1 MSLTDFLKR
10 IDDEVTTVNSS
21 DFEIEIYDTEKVPS
35 FDDSYITYD
44 NLDDKVKR
52 CKRLESCVLYVDIR
66 GSANLNASKRAWT
79 LARVYS
85 SFVRSMIAAARYYG
99 GHVRN
104 IIGDRVMVIFDKEN
118 CFTNAVNTAVLM
130 NTIAHHIISKRV
142 SGFDFK
148 CGIGIDYGQMLVTKA
163 GAIRRGEER
172 EFYRSLVW
180 LGRPANVASR
190 LTDIANKTTYSTTTT
205 PIVMEGHKY
214 SWSDDWTWYEWSH
227 DYFLDQLEVVYS
239 SHQLKHKDSTFRSFF
254 KSSRDSTT
262 SFSYRPILM
271 TDEVYQGYKRNNP
284 NADAIKKG
292 WWVKQYPGIPEY
304 KGDIYG
310 SSLSTRQ
317 KPESAV

>member
-1 MSLTDFLKR
+1 MSLTDFLKQ
-10 IDDEVTTVNSS
+10 IDSEVSTVNSS
-21 DFEIEIYDTEKVPS
+21 DFDIEIYDTDKVPH

-44 NLDDKVKR
+44 NLDNKIKR

-118 CFTNAVNTAVLM
+118 CFTNVVNTAVLM

-190 LTDIANKTTYSTTTT
+190 LTDIANKTTYEFTRT
-205 PIVMEGHKY
+205 PTIMEGHKY
-214 SWSDDWTWYEWSH
+214 SWSDDWTWYEWSY
-227 DYFLDQLEVVYS
+227 DYFLDQLEVTYS
-239 SHQLKHKDSTFRSFF
+239 PQLKHKDPTFLSFF
-254 KSSRDSTT
+254 KSAKHDSKVH
-262 SFSYRPILM
+262 SYKPILM

-284 NADAIKKG
+284 DDNGIRKG
-292 WWVKQYPGIPEY
+292 WWVKQSPNISEY
-304 KGDIYG
+304 NGTIYG
-310 SSLSTRQ
+310 GSVYKL
-317 KPESAV
+317 AVDEI